1 MGWYQ
6 RRVHGGPDTECS
18 GPPTLV
24 PKMPKVS
31 RERSGSAFM
40 AWMKEGANTSK
51 DGSVKVH
58 CRNGVFICNCSC
70 TCIAH
75 MRCICKADMP
85 LDAPQTTRP
94 LEGCTCWKLCNCGR
108 TMSFEPPYDSVVRI
122 PRDVFDRLRVPW
134 RGKLNFRNGFHFGTL
149 PDIETCDVRLLK
161 YQQALSDFK
170 KTGNQE
176 DLQWPRCDSCISL
189 GTAVAVCSPL
199 PGRGGK
205 DKHTCF
211 RYTTPSDVELRAWLK
226 KCRKEERRRRRKARA
241 VV

>member
-31 RERSGSAFM
+31 RERSSSAFM

-108 TMSFEPPYDSVVRI
+108 TMSFEPPYDSV
-122 PRDVFDRLRVPW
+122 
-134 RGKLNFRNGFHFGTL
+134 
-149 PDIETCDVRLLK
+149 
-161 YQQALSDFK
+161 ALSDFK

-189 GTAVAVCSPL
+189 GTAVAV
-199 PGRGGK
+199 
-205 DKHTCF
+205 
-211 RYTTPSDVELRAWLK
+211 AWLK